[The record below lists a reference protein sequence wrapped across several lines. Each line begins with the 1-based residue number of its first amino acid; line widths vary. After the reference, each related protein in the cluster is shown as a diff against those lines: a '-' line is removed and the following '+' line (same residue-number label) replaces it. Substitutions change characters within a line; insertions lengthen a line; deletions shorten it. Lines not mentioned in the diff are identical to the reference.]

1 MRNRLYKIMFKIV
14 PTETHPGLALVY
26 TSDRRITHR
35 NAWLVAILKWQTLWQ
50 ACQEGRLVADGGVKT
65 CGLCS
70 LYYYGHEDECEDC
83 PITAAGYPNCQHTP
97 YQAYRRAVESGNL
110 EVATHAARRELV
122 FLRNLFRRKP

>member
-1 MRNRLYKIMFKIV
+1 MFEIV
-14 PTETHPGLALVY
+14 PIEKHPGLALVY
-26 TSDRRITHR
+26 ASDRRITHR

-70 LYYYGHEDECEDC
+70 LYYYGHSEECEDC
-83 PITAAGYPNCQHTP
+83 PINTAGYPGCRGTP
-97 YQAYRRAVESGNL
+97 YDAYRQAVESGDL

-122 FLRNLFRRKP
+122 FLRRFNRREASL